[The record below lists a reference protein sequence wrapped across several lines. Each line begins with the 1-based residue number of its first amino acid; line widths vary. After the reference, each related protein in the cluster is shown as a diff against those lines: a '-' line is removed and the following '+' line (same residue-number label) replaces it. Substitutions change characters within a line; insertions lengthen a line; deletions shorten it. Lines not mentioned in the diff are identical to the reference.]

1 MRTAVKR
8 VYEKAS
14 KDDGTRV
21 LVDRLWPR
29 GISKAHAHIS
39 LWMKDA
45 SPSNDLRK
53 WFHEDPEKHWGVF
66 QTKYRAELRSHAA
79 ALKAEFKKI
88 HKPVTLVTGVKDI
101 ERSHI
106 PVLRKFLTII

>member
-1 MRTAVKR
+1 MKTRVRR

-14 KDDGTRV
+14 KSDGTRV

-29 GISKAHAHIS
+29 GISKAGARIS

-53 WFHEDPEKHWGVF
+53 WFHEDPEKRWGVF
-66 QTKYRAELRSHAA
+66 QSKYRAELRAHAA
-79 ALKAEFKKI
+79 ALKAEFRKLP
-88 HKPVTLVTGVKDI
+88 KPVTLVTGVKDI

-106 PVLRKFLTII
+106 PVLREFLEAV